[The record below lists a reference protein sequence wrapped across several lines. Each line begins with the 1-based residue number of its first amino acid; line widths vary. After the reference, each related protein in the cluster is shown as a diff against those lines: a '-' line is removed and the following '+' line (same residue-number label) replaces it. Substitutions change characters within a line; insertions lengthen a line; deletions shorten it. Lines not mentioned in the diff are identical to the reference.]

1 MIVKRITLYYT
12 KKDGL
17 ETWES
22 GSSIREAK
30 STANALIKEGFKN
43 VRIWVDTFKIEEK
56 GDELI
61 DPIQVELY
69 QEVKNKLVKTKG

>member
-1 MIVKRITLYYT
+1 
-12 KKDGL
+12 
-17 ETWES
+17 
-22 GSSIREAK
+22 
-30 STANALIKEGFKN
+30 